1 MGTRMTVVTLLLLA
15 GCGGRSL
22 SWSDAGFDDVTV
34 TPTDGPT
41 ILPDTLMIT
50 PDQAV
55 PLRDDAGGCGGPELQ
70 MGLVTNVFDGAP
82 KTTLELSF
90 PGEIA
95 YHGPLTQPLAS
106 SPLLDHEIQVLD
118 VASGA
123 KKIIQYYLPAGLEL
137 PLTVSKG
144 SLYTVIVQRRF
155 IPGQTFTEA
164 LVIKGNTPGPWP
176 FVVIMEP
183 ATYGQALDPDDPL
196 ISPLTVELLESS
208 ACPGPSSPG
217 CPPLYIDRLRFEA
230 TTGAGLI
237 AAELN
242 QREVIG
248 LTLFGHKMRIAN
260 VASWH
265 QRPACSTGVET
276 RMRYL
281 LVAE

>member
-1 MGTRMTVVTLLLLA
+1 MGTHVSVVALLLLA
-15 GCGGRSL
+15 GCGGRSV
-22 SWSDAGFDDVTV
+22 SWNDASGDDLAVR
-34 TPTDGPT
+34 PSDGPP
-41 ILPDTLMIT
+41 ILFETAPT
-50 PDQAV
+50 PDQA
-55 PLRDDAGGCGGPELQ
+55 PPIIRDDAGGCGGPELQ
-70 MGLVTNVFDGAP
+70 MGLVSNVFDGAP

-90 PGEIA
+90 AGEID

-106 SPLLDHEIQVLD
+106 SPLFDREIQLVD
-118 VASGA
+118 AASGT
-123 KKIIQYYLPAGLEL
+123 KKVIQYHLPAGLEL
-137 PLTVSKG
+137 PLTVG
-144 SLYTVIVQRRF
+144 QGMLYTVTVRRRM
-155 IPGQTFTEA
+155 IPGVSFTEA

-183 ATYGQALDPDDPL
+183 ATYGQSLDPDDKL

-217 CPPLYIDRLRFEA
+217 CGPLYIDRLRFEA

-248 LTLFGHKMRIAN
+248 LTMFGRKMRIAN

-276 RMRYL
+276 RLRYL

>member
-1 MGTRMTVVTLLLLA
+1 METRMTVVTLLLLA
-15 GCGGRSL
+15 GCGGRTV
-22 SWSDAGFDDVTV
+22 SWNDAGGDDLAIR
-34 TPTDGPT
+34 PSDGPQ
-41 ILPDTLMIT
+41 ILFETAPV
-50 PDQAV
+50 PDQA
-55 PLRDDAGGCGGPELQ
+55 PIIRDDAGGCGGPELQ
-70 MGLVTNVFDGAP
+70 MGLVSNVFDGAP

-90 PGEIA
+90 AGEIA

-106 SPLLDHEIQVLD
+106 LPLFDHEIQILD
-118 VASGA
+118 ASGA

-137 PLTVSKG
+137 PLTVGKG
-144 SLYTVIVQRRF
+144 SLYTVTMKRRF
-155 IPGQTFTEA
+155 IPNVSFTEA

-196 ISPLTVELLESS
+196 ISPLKVELLESS

-242 QREVIG
+242 QREVID
-248 LTLFGHKMRIAN
+248 LTMFGHKMRIAN

-265 QRPACSTGVET
+265 QRPACSSGVET